1 MGGNLSLRAGEITAR
16 NGWLSAEVDLRV
28 EAYDGGTMRVVMV
41 TILGLWLTGCGG
53 GTSGTPDGAPGD
65 AAVADDAA
73 LAIDAALGLDT
84 AMADA
89 AADAQLADAQPADAQ
104 PADAAGCGTLAA
116 DPTDVYVDRSA
127 SATSVG
133 TQACPF
139 HTIREAA
146 LLTAPAGSRVIH
158 VRGGTPRFVY
168 SETGPLAV
176 RAREHLQG
184 DGEALTQVT
193 GVARCSVFDCVVTL
207 AATARLSGFTVT
219 GAAVEIPTGAD
230 GASVDHV
237 TVTGSNNDGF
247 YLRATAQLSDVTARQ
262 NLRHGLDARTATVTI
277 TDSHFDGN
285 DDNGINADR
294 QVVIDFRRGS
304 ASNNTSRGIALA
316 DSATINSAR
325 MHTLTDL
332 VIERNLGFGIEVG
345 ATASLRLRTTVMR
358 QNEVGLVFTPS
369 SATSN
374 VLDLGTSASAGG
386 NVFAGN
392 LLGSRNI
399 RAGLCIQSS
408 GAAGSQVA
416 EGDTWSVCPPS
427 QRRITGP
434 FCVSQNTYA
443 DVGYVQARG
452 VTDAPPLAAPTTCTV
467 GP

>member
-1 MGGNLSLRAGEITAR
+1 
-16 NGWLSAEVDLRV
+16 
-28 EAYDGGTMRVVMV
+28 MRVVMV
-41 TILGLWLTGCGG
+41 TMLGLWLTGCGG
-53 GTSGTPDGAPGD
+53 GNSGTPDGAPADGSVDVDAAADGD
-65 AAVADDAA
+65 AGEVDGAAVDGALEVDAAMMGDAA
-73 LAIDAALGLDT
+73 LAGDAALGLDA

-89 AADAQLADAQPADAQ
+89 QPADAQPADAQPADAQ
-104 PADAAGCGTLAA
+104 PADAAGCGALAA

-127 SATSVG
+127 TTTSVG

-139 HTIREAA
+139 HSIREAT
-146 LLTAPAGSRVIH
+146 LLTAPAGSRIIH
-158 VRGGTPRFVY
+158 VRGGTPAFVY
-168 SETGPLAV
+168 SETGPIAV

-184 DGEALTQVT
+184 DGETLTQVT

-230 GASVDHV
+230 GAAVDHV

-247 YLRATAQLSDVTARQ
+247 YVRATAQLSNVTARANQ
-262 NLRHGLDARTATVTI
+262 RHGLDARTGTVTI

-285 DDNGINADR
+285 DDDGVHADR

-304 ASNNTSRGIALA
+304 ASNNTLLGIALQ
-316 DSATINSAR
+316 DSATVSSSR
-325 MHTLTDL
+325 MHTLTDV

-345 ATASLRLRTTVMR
+345 STASLRLRNTVMR

-369 SATSN
+369 SATGN
-374 VLDLGTSASAGG
+374 LLDLGTATAGGAGG

-392 LLGSRNI
+392 VAGSRNL
-399 RAGLCIQSS
+399 RSGLCIQQS

-443 DVGYVQARG
+443 DVGYVQASG
-452 VTDAPPLAAPTTCTV
+452 VTDAPPLAAPASCTV